1 MQRSDF
7 TVKLETDK
15 DQISQILHEEKLRR
29 REMWRVSKFRSRK
42 KRENYVNTLNNENRQ
57 LHDQIKRLEQLH
69 HPVPRTN
76 PAKENA
82 WSVVVEYFQ
91 MFRFGLSKMLVKSPP
106 SSPTKMKQSAQMD
119 FLLASMKSDVLFN
132 CDRGTDAI
140 MKNWGFISS
149 CFESVEMVLD
159 GLAKN
164 AFGSI
169 VATTTTTVIFS
180 EHTVDTLFPHLR
192 RTDGNMREMM
202 STLGEKF
209 VNEKIVMR
217 GSTHFEWD
225 SGYCRIARIQH
236 QSDMITPVLHVLGT
250 LENVSRVFDKAL
262 ITPDFRCRQN
272 QTRNI

>member
-15 DQISQILHEEKLRR
+15 DQVSQILLEEKLRK
-29 REMWRVSKFRSRK
+29 REMWPVWQLRYRK
-42 KRENYVNTLNNENRQ
+42 KRENYVNILNNENRQ
-57 LHDQIKRLEQLH
+57 LHDQIKRLEQRH
-69 HPVPRTN
+69 HPVSRAI

-82 WSVVVEYFQ
+82 WSVVV
-91 MFRFGLSKMLVKSPP
+91 K
-106 SSPTKMKQSAQMD
+106 
-119 FLLASMKSDVLFN
+119 
-132 CDRGTDAI
+132 
-140 MKNWGFISS
+140 
-149 CFESVEMVLD
+149 VLD

-236 QSDMITPVLHVLGT
+236 QSDMITPVLRVLGA

-262 ITPDFRCRQN
+262 IIPDFRCRQKTKLN
-272 QTRNI
+272 S